1 MSVLF
6 YICILLKACSW
17 ISTEVLSFALQTC
30 SIGGWYWG
38 SEFRAILFVCWKQSR
53 FFPKSLGAVCPCRSI
68 SQPQACQP
76 SLTISE
82 QHADFLCLTIL
93 HSAAVCV
100 LYQTW
105 SLIHCRYN
113 LALSVLPQPSPPLV
127 GGPYCSPLC
136 DHVAYACQTQMSQ
149 RRGEGRGPT
158 MALQCQE
165 HNVPRWGWSAVQV
178 AIRKSEQNS
187 RGWAL
192 PIMIEICHL
201 VHHVY
206 LGIKSNFPSTC
217 LSHLDTMG

>member
-30 SIGGWYWG
+30 STGGWYWG

-53 FFPKSLGAVCPCRSI
+53 FFPKSLGAVCPRRSI

-149 RRGEGRGPT
+149 RRARAHNGIAMPRT
-158 MALQCQE
+158 QCPQ
-165 HNVPRWGWSAVQV
+165 VRVVSSASGYQK
-178 AIRKSEQNS
+178 IRAKFKRLSTSNYD
-187 RGWAL
+187 WNL
-192 PIMIEICHL
+192 PF
-201 VHHVY
+201 
-206 LGIKSNFPSTC
+206 SSSC
-217 LSHLDTMG
+217 LFRH